1 MFHVFRNGQ
10 QYGPYSADAIRG
22 YLADG
27 SLLDSDLVLE
37 EGAAQWQPIRQ
48 VFRVTPPPPPPPHPP
63 LQPQPPAHRA
73 GTTTPGRLRHRTL
86 TAVFLLLV
94 LLLAAWLFFIHSP
107 QKVALLEGSTTIG
120 DALAPRLLIAFLK
133 IQGATD
139 IEQLPP
145 SPANKDHRDVR
156 AKLPGQWRPVIF
168 SIVANGSGNAFK
180 ALSAGRV
187 SIGMASRP
195 INDREVDSLS
205 ALGDMRSP
213 ASENI
218 VALDGIAIIVNDAN
232 AVSSLTR
239 QQVAAI
245 FAGKVTDWSRVGQPP
260 GPIHI
265 YGRGLDSKS
274 GTLDTFVA
282 LVFAGNNKSFS
293 PALRVEANGEAIASA
308 VARDPGAIGYVAL
321 AQIGPAKAV
330 ALSDGPATTPL
341 LPSPF
346 TIATED
352 YILSR
357 RLFLY
362 TPASPDE
369 FTRNFI
375 HFALGRDGQNI
386 VEEVGFVKQTPILEQ
401 WPVPPE
407 APALYRD
414 RVSGLRRMSLNF
426 RFRPGVVVLDNKALA
441 DLPRAYAALRQE
453 GIHTGVQI
461 LGFADS
467 LGSAHTNQIK
477 SDQRAQAVADKLR
490 AYGVDVQPIG
500 FSSAMPVGDNAT
512 EEGREKNRRV
522 EVWAK

>member
-1 MFHVFRNGQ
+1 MFHVSRNGR
-10 QYGPYSADAIRG
+10 QYGPYPADTILK

-37 EGAAQWQPIRQ
+37 DGATQWQPIRQ
-48 VFRVTPPPPPPPHPP
+48 VFRVTPSPPPPQPPSQPHPQSHIASTAAP
-63 LQPQPPAHRA
+63 N
-73 GTTTPGRLRHRTL
+73 RLRSRVLFTGL
-86 TAVFLLLV
+86 ALLV
-94 LLLAAWLFFIHSP
+94 LFFAAWLLLKHSA
-107 QKVALLEGSTTIG
+107 KRVALLEGSTTIG
-120 DALAPRLLIAFLK
+120 DELAPRLLIAFLK
-133 IQGATD
+133 TQGATD
-139 IEQLPP
+139 IEQQPP
-145 SPANKDHRDVR
+145 SPANKEHRDVR
-156 AKLPGQWRPVIF
+156 AKLSGQWRPVIF

-180 ALSAGRV
+180 ALAVPRA
-187 SIGMASRP
+187 SIGMSSRP
-195 INDREVDSLS
+195 INDKEVESLS
-205 ALGDMRSP
+205 SLGDMRSP

-218 VALDGIAIIVNDAN
+218 VALDGIAIIVNGAN

-245 FAGKVTDWSRVGQPP
+245 FAGKITDWSRVGQAA

-282 LVFAGNNKSFS
+282 LVFAGNNKAFA

-308 VARDPGAIGYVAL
+308 VARDPGAVGYVAL
-321 AQIGPAKAV
+321 AQIGAAKAV

-386 VEEVGFVKQTPILEQ
+386 VEEVGFVKQTPVLEQ
-401 WPVPPE
+401 WPIPPD
-407 APALYRD
+407 APAPYRE
-414 RVSGLRRMSLNF
+414 RVAGLRRMSLNF

-441 DLPRAYAALRQE
+441 DLPRAYAALRQD

-467 LGSAHTNQIK
+467 QGSARTNQIK
-477 SDQRAQAVADKLR
+477 SDQRAQAVAEKLR

-500 FSSAMPVGDNAT
+500 FSSSMPVGDNAT
-512 EEGREKNRRV
+512 DEGREKNRRV
-522 EVWAK
+522 EVWTK